1 MYFYY
6 RSIFTSMV
14 SVLVRQSTDFLRK
27 NALKIF
33 SPVSCKSDFKV
44 QRFTKFYS
52 KTKSSACQQLAT
64 ANSEIIGFFYFVT
77 SVLHMVFFS
86 MVLSVEL
93 ILWYVRVVWRTSTH
107 RNQWEIS
114 P

>member
-1 MYFYY
+1 
-6 RSIFTSMV
+6 MV

-27 NALKIF
+27 NAFKIF
-33 SPVSCKSDFKV
+33 SPVSCKSDFKI
-44 QRFTKFYS
+44 QRFTNFYS

-64 ANSEIIGFFYFVT
+64 ANSEIIVFVYFVT
-77 SVLHMVFFS
+77 SVLHKFFFFS

-93 ILWYVRVVWRTSTH
+93 ILWYTRVVWRTSTR